1 MRSKRDPTRRRGRSV
16 VEMEKEEEDDGKKD
30 ILLLDRAPVALRAG

>member
-1 MRSKRDPTRRRGRSV
+1 MRSKRDQTRRRGRSV
-16 VEMEKEEEDDGKKD
+16 IEKEKEEQDGKKD